1 MTSVLPHFDDGSLSP
16 ARHTAGTS
24 SDFCADSFGLAP
36 LRVTYD
42 LVALAM
48 NHALQHRLF
57 PFLCKRRARS
67 VFGPVLELAVRM
79 TNSDKLYTGRRLNT
93 KVLCR

>member
-16 ARHTAGTS
+16 ARHTAATS

-36 LRVTYD
+36 LRVTYNF
-42 LVALAM
+42 VALAM

-57 PFLCKRRARS
+57 PFLCKRSARPA
-67 VFGPVLELAVRM
+67 FGLVLELAVRVI
-79 TNSDKLYTGRRLNT
+79 NLDKI
-93 KVLCR
+93 